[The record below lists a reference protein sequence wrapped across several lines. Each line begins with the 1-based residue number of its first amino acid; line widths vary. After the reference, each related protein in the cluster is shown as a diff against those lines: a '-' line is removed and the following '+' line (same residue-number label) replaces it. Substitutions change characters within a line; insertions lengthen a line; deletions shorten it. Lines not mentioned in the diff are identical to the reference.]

1 MVKNQLKKHL
11 LLKRLLLKPQLLKL
25 LLLKLLLLKLLLL
38 KLHLLK
44 LHLLKLLLLKKL
56 SNPDIRNLVLLGCRK
71 ADESRLFYWL
81 RAEHLNHSG
90 AGRYVFS
97 GS

>member
-1 MVKNQLKKHL
+1 VVKNQLKKHL

-25 LLLKLLLLKLLLL
+25 LLLKLLLKLHQPKLL
-38 KLHLLK
+38 LLK

>member
-1 MVKNQLKKHL
+1 MKNQLKKHL
-11 LLKRLLLKPQLLKL
+11 LLKRLLLKL
-25 LLLKLLLLKLLLL
+25 LLLKLLLKLHQPKLL
-38 KLHLLK
+38 LLK

>member
-1 MVKNQLKKHL
+1 MKNQLKKHL

-25 LLLKLLLLKLLLL
+25 LLLKLLLKLHQPKLL
-38 KLHLLK
+38 LLK

-81 RAEHLNHSG
+81 RAEHLNYSG

>member
-1 MVKNQLKKHL
+1 MKNQLKKHL

-25 LLLKLLLLKLLLL
+25 LLLKLLLKLHQPKLL
-38 KLHLLK
+38 LLK

>member
-25 LLLKLLLLKLLLL
+25 LLLKLLLKLHQPKLL
-38 KLHLLK
+38 LLK

-97 GS
+97 GG